1 MKKGECAGMR
11 INHVIMLAVVLVIVM
26 ATSGCKLQQNSLA
39 NNESILSPSV
49 SPSSQPHVDEVA
61 PTVIPTVDLGETAVN
76 SAVNLDDGFRG
87 IRQIDKTGMT
97 VHEWALDSSTI
108 LQPILIGEV
117 GSVEEALLAYS
128 PSNRQVIVQPI
139 DGSHISLAEP
149 KWSDEEKS
157 YGNDYGS
164 DVLYADRLL
173 NNMMFAVKGNRT
185 LYLVNVMSG
194 HTKKLYSATNPVYG
208 IAASPDNSKVALLIA
223 SGNSLSTYAD
233 LIVLN
238 AKGKTIYSKKKAAY
252 LSHSDGFLF
261 VYPMAWSD
269 SHTLAVPFGGHG
281 EYSQWSRAY
290 IDIAVDKTVI
300 REQEELPEK
309 ARDLLV
315 QYAGEVDF
323 LSLLRI
329 LPESAANPSRY
340 YAVELEN
347 GESWLLDVDRN
358 QATRLGKGKLLKWT
372 REGEVLMWK
381 PNIEE
386 PFYYIGLDNSNRI
399 L

>member
-1 MKKGECAGMR
+1 MR

-97 VHEWALDSSTI
+97 VHDWALDSSTI

-185 LYLVNVMSG
+185 LYLVNVKSG

-347 GESWLLDVDRN
+347 GESWLLDVDMN